1 MNSIKNYEEVHM
13 KKNLWILLIL
23 IITCFFMG
31 CDIKPNVRIDVSE
44 NNIIIENLG
53 KKDLNN
59 LQVRSNSRKGENL
72 IYYTYTIEE
81 LKGSESV
88 SIAKSDLVNNQGQ
101 EFPEEKR
108 LQEIN
113 IWKVDDTGFE
123 VISQWTFTPEL
134 SDFAGYTFYTSDKRY
149 KLEIL
154 KRSNE
159 NYLKFISY
167 KQQGNVYQQD
177 YLSALEKGS
186 LFIKNGKIEL
196 ISGNYIWDANLKN
209 DELDLQLR
217 KDQKALDG
225 VVFVEFREP
234 PRTYYKE

>member
-88 SIAKSDLVNNQGQ
+88 SIAKSALVNNQGQ

-217 KDQKALDG
+217 KDQKALDV